1 MAYAIFNDEFF
12 GGRLPTSLRFLVKVQ
27 PTKSYIGL
35 ASYVC
40 DYVRGKVRA
49 TSVTLNGSRTLTL
62 HEWLEVVLH
71 EMIHVLDYETNP
83 QHFTGYMR
91 RVYDSHG
98 TWFMNEGSKYE
109 KQGFHVQRY
118 CNADIGLNTDN
129 SKVQNRISKSVFL
142 YMQGSSQKPLIMKM
156 SRTNL
161 DRNLDYITERMG
173 KPYSTFGIGVK
184 EIKIMSSQ
192 NPNVALLTDLRM
204 RDSTSRISWWWFTDE
219 FKKKYGPFE
228 VEDTVKIMSAKNRVN
243 EEDSEKP
250 EEVEP
255 ETTEEV
261 IDQIEDNIDGVEEV
275 KDIGNDKVVVSI
287 A

>member
-12 GGRLPTSLRFLVKVQ
+12 GGRLPTRLAFKIKVQ

-35 ASYVC
+35 ASYVY
-40 DYVRGKVRA
+40 DYGRTHVRA
-49 TSVTLNGSRTLTL
+49 TAITLNGSRTLTL

-83 QHFTGYMR
+83 QHFTGYLSYG
-91 RVYDSHG
+91 YDAHG

-129 SKVQNRISKSVFL
+129 SRMQNRISKSVFL
-142 YMQGSSQKPLIMKM
+142 YMQGSSQKPLVMKM

-161 DRNLDYITERMG
+161 DRNLDYITTRIG
-173 KPYSTFGIGVK
+173 KGSQFGIGVN

-192 NPNVALLTDLRM
+192 NPNVALLKDLRM
-204 RDSTSRISWWWFTDE
+204 RDSTSRIFWWWLTDD
-219 FKKKYGPFE
+219 FKEKYGPFE

-243 EEDSEKP
+243 EDDGVP
-250 EEVEP
+250 EEEEQPQEP
-255 ETTEEV
+255 EEV
-261 IDQIEDNIDGVEEV
+261 IDQIEDNIEGVEEV

>member
-12 GGRLPTSLRFLVKVQ
+12 GGRLPTRLAFKVKVQ

-35 ASYVC
+35 ASYVY
-40 DYVRGKVRA
+40 DYGRTKVRA
-49 TSVTLNGSRTLTL
+49 TAITLNGSRTLTL

-83 QHFTGYMR
+83 QHFTGYLSYG
-91 RVYDSHG
+91 YDAHG

-142 YMQGSSQKPLIMKM
+142 YMQGSSQKPLVMKM

-161 DRNLDYITERMG
+161 DRNLDYITTRIG
-173 KPYSTFGIGVK
+173 KGSQFGIGVK

-192 NPNVALLTDLRM
+192 NPNVALLKDLRM

-219 FKKKYGPFE
+219 FKEKYGPFE

-250 EEVEP
+250 KEVEP

-261 IDQIEDNIDGVEEV
+261 IDQIED
-275 KDIGNDKVVVSI
+275 SI
-287 A
+287 